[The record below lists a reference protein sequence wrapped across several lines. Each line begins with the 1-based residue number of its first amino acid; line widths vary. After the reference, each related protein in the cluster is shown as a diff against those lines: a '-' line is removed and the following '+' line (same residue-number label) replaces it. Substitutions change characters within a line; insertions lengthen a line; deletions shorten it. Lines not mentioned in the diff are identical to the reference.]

1 MSDGHVVFLN
11 GAPSVGKS
19 SLPRSDAGCVA
30 AALMPVTK
38 AAGSKVQRL
47 GAYALCT
54 QQGQILLSRF
64 SPPDSRW
71 GPPGGG
77 VERGESPAAAVVR
90 EVAEETGLDVKVD
103 RVVNVYSS
111 VWGCDTV
118 VHAISIVFEVS
129 VVGGELRAES
139 EGIRGCIYALLN
151 ACQRLRHLCDTRSSA
166 ASRP

>member
-64 SPPDSRW
+64 SPPDCRW
-71 GPPGGG
+71 GRNKPRPRAGTLALRLDDSPGAWAPD
-77 VERGESPAAAVVR
+77 EPAIWAGFGRQDSGLKPLTFVPSHVR
-90 EVAEETGLDVKVD
+90 LPG
-103 RVVNVYSS
+103 RRPF
-111 VWGCDTV
+111 
-118 VHAISIVFEVS
+118 H
-129 VVGGELRAES
+129 
-139 EGIRGCIYALLN
+139 
-151 ACQRLRHLCDTRSSA
+151 RLRRCPACWRTVECTANGRFASLRNA
-166 ASRP
+166 AEDE